1 MNLKASVLVGGLVV
15 VLSWGGSLAAAQQTG
30 TQGAGQQ
37 AGVPQGRGQ
46 QGAGLQGARGGMR
59 AGAGQMTP
67 AELERWVDSYVLLQ
81 AQETL
86 KLTDAQFP
94 KFVQRLK
101 ALQDQRRRYLQS
113 RRQMVGT
120 LGGLLRA
127 APVDEAVLRERLKAI
142 HDLDIR
148 SAEDLQKSRD
158 AVDEVLDVAQQARFR
173 VFEEAVERR
182 KLELLMR
189 ARQGARRGIQ
199 GDPTGIR

>member
-1 MNLKASVLVGGLVV
+1 
-15 VLSWGGSLAAAQQTG
+15 
-30 TQGAGQQ
+30 
-37 AGVPQGRGQ
+37 
-46 QGAGLQGARGGMR
+46 
-59 AGAGQMTP
+59 MTP

-86 KLTDAQFP
+86 KLTEAQFP

-113 RRQMVGT
+113 RRQIVGT

-127 APVDEAVLRERLKAI
+127 TPVDEAVLRERLKAI

-158 AVDEVLDVAQQARFR
+158 AIDDVLDVAQQARFR
-173 VFEEAVERR
+173 LFEEAVERR
-182 KLELLMR
+182 KINLLMR

-199 GDPTGIR
+199 GDPIGIR